1 MELDDIVVVLVR
13 AEESRNIGAV
23 CRAMANCDM
32 RRLRIVG
39 MKREDYDIDS
49 VYRLAIHAGYIF
61 DDAEF
66 YATIAEATAD
76 CAFAAG
82 TTRREGKR
90 RKGALLLPEELGPL
104 VRQGAGSCGP
114 VGAAGAAAG
123 LGNAAGKAAVLFGN
137 ERSGLSDEE
146 MRQCDFGITIP
157 SSSSFGSLNLS
168 HAVQVVCYELFRS
181 LSRAEDSLLYRR
193 DLVSRPR
200 LAATVQYIL
209 DDMAQIGFFSHLGR
223 EDMEELWRN
232 VLSRAMLTE
241 DEAMKIQK
249 TFDRAAELATRE
261 PLNHPSASHYRG

>member
-1 MELDDIVVVLVR
+1 MKLDDVVIVLVR

-32 RRLRIVG
+32 HRLRIVG
-39 MKREDYDIDS
+39 MRREDYDVDS

-66 YATIAEATAD
+66 YGSIAEATAD
-76 CAFAAG
+76 CVFAAA
-82 TTRREGKR
+82 TTRREGRK

-104 VRQGAGSCGP
+104 VRDQAGEGK
-114 VGAAGAAAG
+114 
-123 LGNAAGKAAVLFGN
+123 KAAVLFGN

-146 MRQCDFGITIP
+146 MRECDFGMTIP
-157 SSSSFGSLNLS
+157 SSETFGSLNLS
-168 HAVQVVCYELFRS
+168 HAVQVVCYELFRHF
-181 LSRAEDSLLYRR
+181 SRREESFLYQR
-193 DLVSRPR
+193 DVINRPR
-200 LAATVQYIL
+200 LEEAVGYIL
-209 DDMAQIGFFSHLGR
+209 DDMAQIGFFSHMGR

-261 PLNHPSASHYRG
+261 PLNHPSASHYKG